1 MRDLGPDR
9 LSPSPRLDRVSLGHS
24 VGKKERHFEVGHES
38 HDARDPDILRLPYRQ
53 VIEID
58 DHSLFV
64 LEDER
69 IHNFHVALLDAEL
82 DEVGEVLQALGHHDE
97 GAVGGGR
104 GRLRDE
110 VELTRI
116 EDGGTQEAKEDE
128 PGDSASLD
136 ESLVRPL
143 DGHVALET
151 VADVPAYVGKC
162 KCVLKVGSLFLVWVL
177 FRSPDHLVVSVL
189 IVTPQG

>member
-1 MRDLGPDR
+1 M
-9 LSPSPRLDRVSLGHS
+9 
-24 VGKKERHFEVGHES
+24 
-38 HDARDPDILRLPYRQ
+38 
-53 VIEID
+53 IEKD

-69 IHNFHVALLDAEL
+69 IDDFHVALLDAEL

-104 GRLRDE
+104 RRLRDE
-110 VELTRI
+110 VELARV
-116 EDGGTQEAKEDE
+116 EDGGAQEAEEDE
-128 PGDSASLD
+128 ARDGASLD

-151 VADVPAYVGKC
+151 IADVPA
-162 KCVLKVGSLFLVWVL
+162 CVPRVINTVRTLLIWCVRKFGS
-177 FRSPDHLVVSVL
+177 H
-189 IVTPQG
+189 VTWMLHNQVIPFPEQLE